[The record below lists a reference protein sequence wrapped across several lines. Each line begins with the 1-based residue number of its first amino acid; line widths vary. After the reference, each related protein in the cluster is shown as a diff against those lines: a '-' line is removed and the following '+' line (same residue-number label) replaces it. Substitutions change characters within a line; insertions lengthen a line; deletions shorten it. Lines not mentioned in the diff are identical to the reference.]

1 MATFEY
7 QALTSGGRLMT
18 GTLEAA
24 SREQAGGLLEEM
36 KLKVNSLTQAKPA
49 KVRTPIGRNEF
60 ILFNQ
65 QLASLTKAGLPL
77 EKGLREL
84 AADISSRSMRRL
96 LNDIAEELEK
106 GMPIE
111 QVFEKRK
118 KHFPPL
124 YGRILK
130 AGVETGRLSEMLISM
145 NRHLEMAGQT
155 RRIVIEAVSYPAVVL
170 ALAAV
175 LVTGI
180 FTLIIP
186 NFREIYSDF
195 DTNLPALTR
204 FFLALTNINI
214 THFWVAAA
222 VLVAGTVLM
231 WKAMSGFPA
240 GRVFEERLIMRVPI
254 LGRVYHNS
262 ILSRLADAMALLIGT
277 GCDVGQAMTLGAD
290 ASGSDRLKRECKILT
305 EQIEKGTNLMEA
317 GQFSGT
323 IPRMFFY
330 SMQLGAQRNELQ
342 DNLYSLSD
350 MYAQQARGSQA
361 KLSVALMPTL
371 IIALGI
377 IIGFIVLAMFMPM
390 VSMIETL
397 S

>member
-7 QALTSGGRLMT
+7 QALTTGGRLMT

-24 SREQAGGLLEEM
+24 SHEQAGSLLEEM

-96 LNDIAEELEK
+96 LNDIAAELEK

-175 LVTGI
+175 TITAI
-180 FTLIIP
+180 FTLFIP
-186 NFREIYSDF
+186 NYREIYSDWGIHLRPLISLF
-195 DTNLPALTR
+195 LT
-204 FFLALTNINI
+204 LTSIHI
-214 THFWVAAA
+214 THFWVTFA
-222 VLVAGTVLM
+222 V
-231 WKAMSGFPA
+231 
-240 GRVFEERLIMRVPI
+240 
-254 LGRVYHNS
+254 
-262 ILSRLADAMALLIGT
+262 
-277 GCDVGQAMTLGAD
+277 
-290 ASGSDRLKRECKILT
+290 
-305 EQIEKGTNLMEA
+305 
-317 GQFSGT
+317 
-323 IPRMFFY
+323 
-330 SMQLGAQRNELQ
+330 
-342 DNLYSLSD
+342 
-350 MYAQQARGSQA
+350 
-361 KLSVALMPTL
+361 
-371 IIALGI
+371 
-377 IIGFIVLAMFMPM
+377 
-390 VSMIETL
+390 
-397 S
+397 